1 MKPCSDFSHDIE
13 HAVRVGRATYICPK
27 CKRDISLLVMLY
39 AEAKYGITKEGKQDE
54 LRKES
59 GRPVL

>member
-54 LRKES
+54 LRK
-59 GRPVL
+59 